1 MALLAVEGVYENGKV
16 ERKERPEGIKY
27 ARVIVIF
34 MPDGLV
40 TDEEAEQRRR
50 EARERLIARM
60 EKGIDFGGQKFN
72 REEIYEERMQE
83 LEERRNREK

>member
-16 ERKERPEGIKY
+16 ELKERPEGILRG
-27 ARVIVIF
+27 RVLVTF
-34 MPDGLV
+34 LPDGLV
-40 TDEEAEQRRR
+40 TEESEQRRR
-50 EARERLIARM
+50 EACERLLATM

-72 REEIYEERMQE
+72 REEIYEERMRE